1 MKQQTK
7 LVGEFILIV
16 IGVLVALAVES
27 ALEDRADDE
36 LREQYLSR
44 LALDLEADKTRLEGR
59 IEFFTDVQRFSQDVL
74 TWLDGG
80 APLDRRVLLASFYAA
95 EVWPMTASTSTY
107 RDLHS
112 TGNLRLLDDID
123 LRMKLAVYYNKA
135 DSTESGMNPNEDYRG
150 WIRGVIPTNVQ
161 DLIRAHCPTTDEMD
175 LMPTGFPP
183 CSLPGVDYDQ
193 MNQLFAPLRESE
205 ELRRI
210 LTYRHSEIGV
220 MIYLLRQQVTFAD
233 EAIEQLDAR

>member
-1 MKQQTK
+1 MKQRTK
-7 LVGEFILIV
+7 LIGEFFLIV

-27 ALEDRADDE
+27 ALEDRADDK
-36 LREQYLSR
+36 LRDQYLSR
-44 LALDLEADKTRLEGR
+44 LALDLEADKTGLEGR

-74 TWLDGG
+74 TWLDGD
-80 APLDRRVLLASFYAA
+80 APLDQRILLASFYAA
-95 EVWPMTASTSTY
+95 EVWPLAPNTSTY
-107 RDLHS
+107 LDLHS

-135 DSTESGMNPNEDYRG
+135 VSTESGMNPNEDYRG

-161 DLIRAHCPTTDEMD
+161 DLIRAHCPTTDQKD
-175 LMPTGFPP
+175 LTPTGFPP
-183 CSLPGVDYDQ
+183 CSPPGIDYAA
-193 MNQLFAPLRESE
+193 MNQLFAPLRESQ

-220 MIYLLRQQVTFAD
+220 MIYLLRQQFKFAD
-233 EAIEQLDAR
+233 EAIQKLDAQ

>member
-16 IGVLVALAVES
+16 VGVLVALAVES

-36 LREQYLSR
+36 LRDQYLTR
-44 LALDLEADKTRLEGR
+44 LAMDLEADKTGLEGR

-74 TWLDGG
+74 TWLDGD

-95 EVWPMTASTSTY
+95 EVWPMSASTSTY

-123 LRMKLAVYYNKA
+123 LRMKMAVYYNKA

-193 MNQLFAPLRESE
+193 MNQLFAPLRQSE

-233 EAIEQLDAR
+233 EAIQQLDAQ